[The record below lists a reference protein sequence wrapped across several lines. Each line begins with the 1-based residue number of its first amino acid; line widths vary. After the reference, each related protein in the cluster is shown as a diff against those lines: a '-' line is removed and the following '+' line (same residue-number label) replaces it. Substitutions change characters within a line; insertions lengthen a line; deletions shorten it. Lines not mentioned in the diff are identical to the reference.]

1 MRRKISTDTL
11 NATYGSARLADRLLE
26 SLEGVG
32 YDLGRLS
39 AADLITFDELHVMGR
54 QATVELGRRAGL
66 TDAMRLLDIGSGL
79 GGSARTLAAE
89 FGCHMTGVDLSAEF
103 VEAARVLSE
112 QVGLAER
119 VDFRHG
125 DALNLPFEQNR
136 FDVVFMIHVTMNIAD
151 KKNLF
156 AEAGRVLKPGGK
168 LILWEIFEIAEP
180 DLTYPV
186 PWAEDESFSFLIP
199 MVEMVALIET
209 AGFTPLQVDD
219 ATAEAA
225 EWVRARLAP
234 KRDRRPRLPRPDLDL
249 VLSNFRQKRANLS
262 KNLLRGAVGVL
273 RLAAEKTKVN
283 LACIFS

>member
-1 MRRKISTDTL
+1 MRGKISTDTL
-11 NATYGSARLADRLLE
+11 NATYGSVRLAERLLK
-26 SLEGVG
+26 SLQDVG
-32 YDLGRLS
+32 YDLSRLS
-39 AADLITFDELHVMGR
+39 AADLMTFDELHVMGR
-54 QATVELGRRAGL
+54 QATVELGRLAGL
-66 TDAMRLLDIGSGL
+66 TDAMRVLDIGSGL

-89 FGCHMTGVDLSAEF
+89 FGCHVTGVDLSAEF

-125 DALNLPFEQNR
+125 DALNLPFEGNR
-136 FDVVFMIHVTMNIAD
+136 FDAVLMIHVTMNIAD
-151 KKNLF
+151 KKSLF
-156 AEAGRVLKPGGK
+156 AEVGRVLKTGGK
-168 LILWEIFEIAEP
+168 LVLWEICKNEES

-199 MVEMVALIET
+199 MAEMGSLVEA
-209 AGFTPLQVDD
+209 AGFSSLRVDD

-234 KRDRRPRLPRPDLDL
+234 KRDRQPRLPRPDLDL
-249 VLSNFRQKRANLS
+249 VLGNFRLKRANLS

-273 RLAAEKTKVN
+273 RLVAEKNK
-283 LACIFS
+283 S

>member
-11 NATYGSARLADRLLE
+11 NATYGSVRLADRLLE
-26 SLEGVG
+26 SLQEVG

-66 TDAMRLLDIGSGL
+66 TDAMCVLDIGSGL

-89 FGCHMTGVDLSAEF
+89 FGCHVTGVDLSIEY
-103 VEAARVLSE
+103 VDAALVLSE
-112 QVGLAER
+112 RVGLANG

-125 DALNLPFEQNR
+125 DALNLPFEGNQ
-136 FDVVFMIHVTMNIAD
+136 FDAAFMIHLTMNIAD

-156 AEAGRVLKPGGK
+156 AEAGRVLKTGAK
-168 LILWEIFEIAEP
+168 LVLWEICKNEES

-199 MVEMVALIET
+199 MVEMVFLIEA

-273 RLAAEKTKVN
+273 RAVAVKN
-283 LACIFS
+283 NG

>member
-1 MRRKISTDTL
+1 MPGKISTDTL
-11 NATYGSARLADRLLE
+11 NATYGSVRLADRLLE
-26 SLEGVG
+26 SLQAVG
-32 YDLGRLS
+32 YDLDRLS

-54 QATVELGRRAGL
+54 QATVELGRLAGL
-66 TDAMRLLDIGSGL
+66 TDAMRVLDIGSGL

-89 FGCHMTGVDLSAEF
+89 FGCHVTGVDLSAAF

-125 DALNLPFEQNR
+125 DALNLPFEENR
-136 FDVVFMIHVTMNIAD
+136 FDAAFMIHVTMNIVD

-156 AEAGRVLKPGGK
+156 VEAGRVLKPGGK
-168 LILWEIFEIAEP
+168 LVLWEICKTEES
-180 DLTYPV
+180 DLAYPV

-199 MVEMVALIET
+199 MSEMVALIEA
-209 AGFTPLQVDD
+209 AGFNPLRVDD
-219 ATAEAA
+219 ATPEAA

-234 KRDRRPRLPRPDLDL
+234 KRDRQPRLPRPDLDL

-273 RLAAEKTKVN
+273 RAVAVKN
-283 LACIFS
+283 NG

>member
-1 MRRKISTDTL
+1 MGGKISTDSL
-11 NATYGSARLADRLLE
+11 NATYGSVRLAERLLK
-26 SLEGVG
+26 SLQEVG

-54 QATVELGRRAGL
+54 QATVELGRLAGL
-66 TDAMRLLDIGSGL
+66 TDAMRVLDIGSGL

-89 FGCHMTGVDLSAEF
+89 FGCHVTGVDLSAEF

-125 DALNLPFEQNR
+125 DALNLPFEENW
-136 FDVVFMIHVTMNIAD
+136 FDAVFTIHVTMNIAD

-156 AEAGRVLKPGGK
+156 VEAERVLKPGGK
-168 LILWEIFEIAEP
+168 LVLWEIFKTAEP

-186 PWAEDESFSFLIP
+186 PWAEDEPFSFLIP
-199 MVEMVALIET
+199 MSEMVALIEA
-209 AGFTPLQVDD
+209 AGFNPLRVDD
-219 ATAEAA
+219 ATSEAA

-234 KRDRRPRLPRPDLDL
+234 KRDRQPRLPRPDLDL
-249 VLSNFRQKRANLS
+249 VLNNFRQKRANLS

-273 RLAAEKTKVN
+273 RGVAVKN
-283 LACIFS
+283 NG

>member
-1 MRRKISTDTL
+1 MMDGKITTDPL
-11 NATYGSARLADRLLE
+11 NATYGSVRLTDRLLE
-26 SLEGVG
+26 SLQAVG

-54 QATVELGRRAGL
+54 EATVELGRLAGL
-66 TDAMRLLDIGSGL
+66 TDAMRVLDIGSGL

-89 FGCHMTGVDLSAEF
+89 FGCHVTGVDLSAEF
-103 VEAARVLSE
+103 VDAARVLSE
-112 QVGLAER
+112 RVGLADG

-125 DALNLPFEQNR
+125 DALNLPFERNR
-136 FDVVFMIHVTMNIAD
+136 FDAALMIHVTMNVAD
-151 KKNLF
+151 KKGLF
-156 AEAGRVLKPGGK
+156 AEAGRVLKTGGK
-168 LILWEIFEIAEP
+168 LVLWEICKTEES

-199 MVEMVALIET
+199 MAEMVALIEA
-209 AGFTPLQVDD
+209 AGFSPLRVDD

-234 KRDRRPRLPRPDLDL
+234 KRNRQPRLPRPDLDL

-273 RLAAEKTKVN
+273 RAVAVKN
-283 LACIFS
+283 NG